1 MEDFRELM
9 RDVQVSKQNA
19 FAKAT
24 YSNLHTQ
31 FRTYFA
37 FCVYFDRRPLP
48 ATSHTLC
55 GYVQFLSRALK
66 PPSVRNYLSGVKTL
80 HTLLGHRYQFSED
93 FHLQLVLRGIS
104 RLNPHVPR
112 RAIPVTPEILR
123 SIYHSMDHGSSLQR
137 SVWACSL
144 LLFYTMT
151 RLGSILPASINHLN
165 QHTFLTRDCVNPCAE
180 GLLITLLQT
189 KTIQFGRRRLHIPLL
204 RWDSILCPV
213 DAYHKHLSLTP
224 SYSGVPAFVFVQDG
238 AIKSLTKDIFI
249 TCFRNMAR
257 SARIEDAALFTGH
270 SFRRGGATWAFQA
283 GLPGELIQICGDW
296 ASDAYK
302 QYLEFTIP
310 NKISLASLF
319 CRHLPKH

>member
-1 MEDFRELM
+1 M
-9 RDVQVSKQNA
+9 RDVQVSKQHA

-31 FRTYFA
+31 FRIYFA
-37 FCVYFDRRPLP
+37 FCVYFHRRPLP
-48 ATSHTLC
+48 ASLHTLC

-66 PPSVRNYLSGVKTL
+66 PPTIRNYLSGVKTL
-80 HTLLGHRYQFSED
+80 HSLLGHKYQFSED

-112 RAIPVTPEILR
+112 RAVPVSPDILR
-123 SIYHSMDHGSSLQR
+123 SIYYHMDHDSSLQQ

-144 LLFYTMT
+144 VLFYTMS
-151 RLGSILPASINHLN
+151 RLGSILPPSFNITNTHS
-165 QHTFLTRDCVNPCAE
+165 FLTKDRINFCAE
-180 GLLITLLQT
+180 GLLLTLLQT

-204 RWDSILCPV
+204 RCDSILCPV
-213 DAYHKHLSLTP
+213 VAFQKYLSLLPNP
-224 SYSGVPAFVFVQDG
+224 SGIPAFVFVQDG
-238 AIKSLTKDIFI
+238 DIKWLTKDIFI
-249 TCFRNMAR
+249 RSFRDMAKV
-257 SARIEDAALFTGH
+257 AQINDAALFTGH

-302 QYLEFTIP
+302 QYLEFTIN

-319 CRHLPKH
+319 CRDLPKT